1 MKHSLRF
8 SVAVNAGIKVLALI
22 VSFLSTPLMMSFFSN
37 EAVLGA
43 WFTIL
48 SVLNWISFFDFGIGN
63 GLRNDL
69 TYALSVGNKEKAKRV
84 VSSSVFLLGA
94 VVVLLIPLGAALSLL
109 IDWNVVLS
117 VGKND
122 LAERNLAIC
131 MAIVIIGTL
140 LQLILKLVN
149 SLFYAVQRNAAPA
162 FLLLLSNCLILLFVA
177 FPPAL
182 SGSGE
187 KLAYMC
193 IVEMIALSAPL
204 VFAAIVLF
212 ATEMKEFVPSIKA
225 VKTDSFRSLGTI
237 GLKFFVIQVALL
249 FISST
254 NELFIGSLCGS
265 GDVVPYSLA
274 YRVFN
279 LVLVF
284 FGVMAQPIW
293 SDMAESFSSG
303 NRRRLLSVHKKYLYL
318 AVVASI
324 ATVLIGVLINP
335 VLRIW
340 LSDKAPTLSSFE
352 SFSLVFLVVVT
363 VLTNSETCLGNA
375 TNRLTPQVI
384 CYCLGAIAKYP
395 FAAALSIIA
404 PGWAS
409 VVVANVLVLIPVLVC
424 QHIAN
429 RWLTMSVCEE
439 NNDVKQTA

>member
-1 MKHSLRF
+1 MKHSLKF
-8 SVAVNAGIKVLALI
+8 SVAINAGIKVLALI
-22 VSFLSTPLMMSFFSN
+22 VSFLSTPIMMSFFSN

-69 TYALSVGNKEKAKRV
+69 TYALSVGNKKKAKRV

-94 VVVLLIPLGAALSLL
+94 VVVLLIPLGAVLSLL

-117 VGKND
+117 VGIND
-122 LAERNLAIC
+122 LAERDLAIC

-149 SLFYAVQRNAAPA
+149 SLFYAVQKNAAPA

-187 KLAYMC
+187 KLVYMC
-193 IVEMIALSAPL
+193 IVEMAALSAPL

-212 ATEMKEFVPSIKA
+212 ATEMKEFAPSIKA
-225 VKTDSFRSLGTI
+225 VKTDYFRSLGTI
-237 GLKFFVIQVALL
+237 GLKFFAIQVALL

-274 YRVFN
+274 YRIFN

-303 NRRRLLSVHKKYLYL
+303 NRGRLLSVHKKYLYL

-324 ATVLIGVLINP
+324 ATVLIGVLVNP

-340 LSDKAPTLSSFE
+340 LSDKAPTLNKFE

-384 CYCLGAIAKYP
+384 CYCLGAVAKYP
-395 FAAALSIIA
+395 LSAVLSIIA

-409 VVVANVLVLIPVLVC
+409 VVVANGLVLIPVLVC

-439 NNDVKQTA
+439 YNNAKQTA